1 MGNRLETFIDLMQLA
16 TTLEQLQTLILDLRD
31 LYDVEHLV
39 YHSVNAKG
47 DQYAVLTYGDDWVD
61 RYIDQ
66 NYERIDPV
74 VLGCFQS
81 LGPVDWKE
89 LDWSAK
95 PARRFL
101 LEAVDN
107 GVGNQGLSVPI
118 RGPGGQ
124 FALFTINDK
133 CSDDA
138 WARYSGEF
146 QRDLLLIGH
155 YVNTRAQEIEQG
167 AALHPVQPL
176 SPREIDALT
185 LLAMG
190 YSRAHAAD
198 SLKISEHTLRVYIE
212 GARHKLGS
220 ANTTHAVASA
230 LSRGL
235 ILV

>member
-1 MGNRLETFIDLMQLA
+1 MANRLETFIELMQQA
-16 TTLEQLQTLILDLRD
+16 TTLDELQKLILDLRD
-31 LYDVEHLV
+31 LYEVEHLV

-47 DQYAVLTYGDDWVD
+47 EQYAVLTYDASWVGH
-61 RYIDQ
+61 YIEQ
-66 NYERIDPV
+66 SYERIDPV

-81 LGPVDWKE
+81 LGPVDWKS
-89 LDWSAK
+89 LNWSSRS
-95 PARRFL
+95 ARRFL
-101 LEAVDN
+101 GEAIDS

-124 FALFTINDK
+124 FALFTINGHGA
-133 CSDDA
+133 DDT
-138 WARYSGEF
+138 WSRYAQEF
-146 QRDLLLIGH
+146 QRDLILIGH
-155 YVNTRAQEIEQG
+155 YVNTRAQEIEKG
-167 AALHPVQPL
+167 VIKNPGQPL

-235 ILV
+235 ILI